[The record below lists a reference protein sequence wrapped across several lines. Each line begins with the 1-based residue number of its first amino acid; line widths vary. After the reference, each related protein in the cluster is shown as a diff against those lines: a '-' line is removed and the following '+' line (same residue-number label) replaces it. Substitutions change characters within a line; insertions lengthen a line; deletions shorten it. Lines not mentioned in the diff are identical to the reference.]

1 MRIVVPPGQL
11 STVTLQA
18 LIEEFVTR
26 QGAIHGHSDTP
37 LEGMVQEVGR
47 RLERGEA
54 VIVFDEE
61 SESCTIVRREEVTDL
76 ALNPP
81 EEGK

>member
-11 STVTLQA
+11 SPVTLEA

-37 LEGMVQEVGR
+37 LDAMVQEVGR
-47 RLERGEA
+47 RLENGEA

-81 EEGK
+81 EGGK